1 MYFYIMYIMLVTLDY
16 VIITKIKMEST
27 FTKDTTK
34 DNTEELNQVWYALP
48 HHWGYRTRCWGSET
62 LGMLDCVSPAL
73 LQSGAEL
80 QGSTETLLL

>member
-34 DNTEELNQVWYALP
+34 DNTEELNQV
-48 HHWGYRTRCWGSET
+48 
-62 LGMLDCVSPAL
+62 
-73 LQSGAEL
+73 
-80 QGSTETLLL
+80 